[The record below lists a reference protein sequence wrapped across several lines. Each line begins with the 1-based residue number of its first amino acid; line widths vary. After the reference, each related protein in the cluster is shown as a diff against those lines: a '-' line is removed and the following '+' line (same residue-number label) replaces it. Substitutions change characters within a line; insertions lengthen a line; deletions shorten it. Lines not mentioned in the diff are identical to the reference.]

1 MAGMHRQKKT
11 SRRSGVANRG
21 IIIFPF
27 AGRSFIRKRNE
38 WQCERCLAVI
48 PDPRRRRNEVL
59 TAHVEGGACA
69 DVDRSLRMDSS
80 RLLPPP
86 HGCVVV
92 CRSFVEDA
100 LLTAAAEESRPLHY
114 KQIAVAG
121 DTHDARSQFVSTE
134 YPNIPITSGSLR
146 RIVDNVVTTLD
157 EAHQGWELRAGAVFV
172 LKGGSKAQE
181 IHLDWHKQVHQTSMA
196 CSHTRTHE

>member
-1 MAGMHRQKKT
+1 M
-11 SRRSGVANRG
+11 
-21 IIIFPF
+21 
-27 AGRSFIRKRNE
+27 
-38 WQCERCLAVI
+38 I
-48 PDPRRRRNEVL
+48 PDPRRRRRDVL
-59 TAHVEGGACA
+59 TAHVKKACP
-69 DVDRSLRMDSS
+69 DKDRILRMDSS
-80 RLLPPP
+80 RLQPPP